1 MREKGNGEPF
11 VCVQNLVKTMLAEVP
26 FNRSKGI
33 DPRVIDKPLTSIEEI
48 DANVTDLISEFESRV
63 NADNVSITL
72 DTENG
77 DFDIRVDISP
87 KNEI

>member
-11 VCVQNLVKTMLAEVP
+11 VCVQNLVKTMLTEVP
-26 FNRSKGI
+26 FNRTKGI
-33 DPRVIDKPLTSIEEI
+33 NPRVIDKPLTSIEDV
-48 DANVTDLISEFESRV
+48 DANVTELISEYEPRV

-87 KNEI
+87 KNEL